1 MHTDDKQRS
10 KDISA
15 ILGFDDSM
23 NCQGESSPLSKEEK
37 QKRLR
42 AAQNV
47 NRGHPRKGEQREP
60 MKQINIT
67 CPISSSEELDSISF
81 RTGKTKRS
89 LMEEAIKHLA
99 RKYVRD

>member
-1 MHTDDKQRS
+1 MNFDKHDS

-15 ILGFDDSM
+15 ILGFD
-23 NCQGESSPLSKEEK
+23 ESIDGLRSDIPLSNEEK
-37 QKRLR
+37 KKRLR

-47 NRGHPRKGEQREP
+47 NRGHPRKGEIREK

-81 RTGKTKRS
+81 KTGKTKRT
-89 LMEEAIKHLA
+89 LIEEAIKHLSKKYA
-99 RKYVRD
+99 RN

>member
-1 MHTDDKQRS
+1 MNSDYKQNKR
-10 KDISA
+10 DINA
-15 ILGFDDSM
+15 ILGFE
-23 NCQGESSPLSKEEK
+23 ESTDTQESNHPLSKEEK
-37 QKRLR
+37 MKRLR
-42 AAQNV
+42 AAQNI

-81 RTGKTKRS
+81 KTGKTKRS

>member
-1 MHTDDKQRS
+1 MSSDYKQNN
-10 KDISA
+10 KDINA
-15 ILGFDDSM
+15 ILGFD
-23 NCQGESSPLSKEEK
+23 ESEETLEFNRPLSKEERM
-37 QKRLR
+37 KRLR
-42 AAQNV
+42 EAQNV

-81 RTGKTKRS
+81 KTGKTKRS

-99 RKYVRD
+99 RKYARN